1 MKKKIALLLAL
12 VMAIGLLGGCDA
24 FSAFQ
29 SGSDKYAPYVQSLL
43 DMAYKNKTDKYLE
56 LVDDTKQSADEYY
69 EEEMMASW
77 ADSLASY
84 FLIEK
89 EMLNDDTINQR
100 LLDVTKEIF
109 AKAKYEVAE
118 AVKTDD
124 YYTVKLTIEPIVYCE
139 LALTEAQNYSNSMVE
154 RAKSGEFGE
163 VTVNDDGSLS
173 GFADD
178 NEYVEWEKQ
187 YALGMLDVMESFVSK
202 IEYADPVEKI
212 VKIEEDDEGYGVD
225 VNTLREIDS
234 AMFVWPQ

>member
-1 MKKKIALLLAL
+1 M
-12 VMAIGLLGGCDA
+12 
-24 FSAFQ
+24 
-29 SGSDKYAPYVQSLL
+29 
-43 DMAYKNKTDKYLE
+43 
-56 LVDDTKQSADEYY
+56 DDTKQSADEYY